1 MPRSETQHIRE
12 GAKPMTTTDAI
23 RGERTD
29 SQGAAP
35 SLVGPSFATAGL
47 FLANIFIVL
56 TFAGELYFNP
66 FDADGSVQ
74 QAHADHSTAVKW
86 VALVQFLSALAF
98 ASFTAVLWA
107 RLKALAP
114 RATAPLYL
122 VAVGGTIASV
132 LMAVCA
138 LIQWTLAFPAVHQE
152 EGWQGLQLLYFGLG
166 GFGHVAAAGL
176 LVGAASAIAR
186 RGRLLPSWLSVAGLV
201 IAVISVGSVATFV
214 AEPATSLIP
223 LGRFPTFI
231 WMILLAFMLP
241 RSRTTA

>member
-1 MPRSETQHIRE
+1 
-12 GAKPMTTTDAI
+12 MTTTDVA
-23 RGERTD
+23 RGEQA
-29 SQGAAP
+29 SGQQAAP
-35 SLVGPSFATAGL
+35 SLVGPSVATAGL

-56 TFAGELYFNP
+56 TFAGDLYFNP

-74 QAHADHSTAVKW
+74 QAHADHATAVKW
-86 VALVQFLSALAF
+86 VALVQFLSALSF
-98 ASFTAVLWA
+98 AAFTAVLWA
-107 RLKALAP
+107 RLRALVP
-114 RATAPLYL
+114 RATAPTYL
-122 VAVGGTIASV
+122 VAVGGTIGAV
-132 LMAVCA
+132 LLGICG

-176 LVGAASAIAR
+176 LVGAASLIAR
-186 RGRLLPSWLSVAGLV
+186 RARLLPSWLSMAGLV
-201 IAVISVGSVATFV
+201 ISVISVASVATFV

-231 WMILLAFMLP
+231 WMILVAFMLP